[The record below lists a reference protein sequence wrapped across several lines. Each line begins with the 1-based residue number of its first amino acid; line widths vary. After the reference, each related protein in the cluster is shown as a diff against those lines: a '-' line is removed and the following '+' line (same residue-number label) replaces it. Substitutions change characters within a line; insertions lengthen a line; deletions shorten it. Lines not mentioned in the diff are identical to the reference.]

1 MFSYAIL
8 GPLHY
13 LTEINWLR
21 DKNYFIKSKK
31 YWIIPFVIFSIAM
44 VIYPVF
50 SIIDVGF
57 GNAILKG
64 VNFIGG
70 QTNNLLLIGF
80 LFAVSLIFFKKPK
93 NIILALL
100 SVILISLSINF
111 YLPKTLIFVGL
122 FLPTLVHVY
131 IFTLLFIIYGALKS
145 NSKYGLYLGL
155 TLFLVPFIIYYIPI
169 DFVNYKPSQQTLNT
183 FEKSNMQY
191 VSSTIAS
198 LFGASNNTEFQILS
212 EIGIRIQVFIA
223 FAYTYHYLNWFS
235 KTSIIGWKKSIT
247 KRKAYLIGFI
257 WILAVSIYMYD
268 FKTGYIALFFL
279 SFLHVFLEFPLN
291 IISIKEIFSLTRIKR
306 RLVNNS

>member
-93 NIILALL
+93 N
-100 SVILISLSINF
+100 
-111 YLPKTLIFVGL
+111 
-122 FLPTLVHVY
+122 
-131 IFTLLFIIYGALKS
+131 
-145 NSKYGLYLGL
+145 
-155 TLFLVPFIIYYIPI
+155 
-169 DFVNYKPSQQTLNT
+169 
-183 FEKSNMQY
+183 
-191 VSSTIAS
+191 
-198 LFGASNNTEFQILS
+198 ILS